1 MNAEASA
8 KTGKRRRILLWVGLG
23 FLVFLTTLA
32 LLASSWNRTYQEARA
47 VQSSATSLKSAAI
60 ARQWDQLPSLFGTVR
75 PQVEQ
80 LADSTQSMSWRLLT
94 MVPFVGATAGS
105 VADLAESLND
115 VLTAAEPLLPY
126 GQRFIETGLRDADGR
141 FDLSGLGGAS
151 ADLVTL
157 SNALEAAA
165 NRLDAIQ
172 TSQLLP
178 QVSDGIVQTRDLTSQ
193 SWRPVRVL
201 SELAT
206 WGPSL
211 IGADG
216 KRTWLVLL
224 QNPAEARGAGGFPG
238 GFAVV
243 TADDGLLKVA
253 STGTSADLVNVPIPT
268 RSASA
273 DSKALWG
280 NRLKNWNTFNHSPN
294 FPIVA
299 RLAADGM
306 AARGTPVNGV
316 IAIDPRVVAAILQV
330 TGPVS
335 ADGQTINAANA
346 ERFFTVD
353 VYSKYR
359 DPGKRD
365 RVSMA
370 LVQAMIT
377 RMLAGGW
384 DPIAL
389 VDALSGPVSQ
399 GHARVW
405 SARPKEEA
413 WLVEKSAGGDVPN
426 LPGPVVAVALN
437 NSSAS
442 KMDAFIETG
451 IDYQPGSCDATVMD
465 SILRVSLTND
475 SPVALPFGLGTYDRS
490 DDPTAAK
497 GSTSTVLYVYAPL
510 NARFN
515 SVTIDGDP
523 ASLYLGHENGRDV
536 WYAYL
541 PIDRKQTRTVEI
553 KFQQPVVAGVI
564 PQVLMQSMVIDPTIT
579 IDPDTACG

>member
-1 MNAEASA
+1 A
-8 KTGKRRRILLWVGLG
+8 
-23 FLVFLTTLA
+23 LVAWLA
-32 LLASSWNRTYQEARA
+32 NSWNATYQQART
-47 VQSSATSLKSAAI
+47 VQSSATTLKSAAI
-60 ARQWDQLPSLFGTVR
+60 AQQWDQLPTLFTTMR
-75 PQVEQ
+75 PQAQE
-80 LADSTQSMSWRLLT
+80 LAESTQSLPWRLLT
-94 MVPFVGATAGS
+94 MVPFVGASAGGVS
-105 VADLAESLND
+105 DLAVSLND

-126 GQRFIETGLRDADGR
+126 GQRFVTTGLRDADGR
-141 FDLSGLGGAS
+141 FDLSGLNRA
-151 ADLVTL
+151 APDLVTL
-157 SNALEAAA
+157 ADVLEAAA
-165 NRLDAIQ
+165 NRLEAIQ

-178 QVSDGIVQTRDLTSQ
+178 QVSDGIVQMRDLTSQ
-193 SWRPVRVL
+193 SWRSVRVL
-201 SELAT
+201 SELVT

-224 QNPAEARGAGGFPG
+224 QNPAEARGSGGFPG

-243 TADDGLLKVA
+243 TADDGLVKVA

-268 RSASA
+268 KSASA

-280 NRLKNWNTFNHSPN
+280 SRLKNWNTFSHSPN

-330 TGPVS
+330 TGPVT
-335 ADGQTINAANA
+335 ANGETINAENA

-353 VYSKYR
+353 VYSQYR

-365 RVSMA
+365 EVSMA

-377 RMLAGGW
+377 RLLSGGW
-384 DPIAL
+384 DPVAL

-405 SARPKEEA
+405 SARPEEEA
-413 WLVEKSAGGDVPN
+413 WLVEKNAGGDVPN
-426 LPGPVVAVALN
+426 APGPVIALALN
-437 NSSAS
+437 NSAAS
-442 KMDAFIETG
+442 KMDAFMKTAV
-451 IDYQPGSCDATVMD
+451 DYQPGSCDAAVMD
-465 SILRVSLTND
+465 SNLRVSLTND
-475 SPVALPFGLGTYDRS
+475 SPTNLPFGLGIYDRS
-490 DDPTAAK
+490 DDPKAAK
-497 GSTSTVLYVYAPL
+497 GSTSTVLYVFAPL

-523 ASLYLGHENGRDV
+523 ASLYLGREDGRDV
-536 WYAYL
+536 WYVYL
-541 PIDRKQTRTVEI
+541 PIDRKQTRTIEI
-553 KFQQPVVAGVI
+553 KFQQPVVDGVA

-579 IDPDTACG
+579 IDPDTACS